1 MQGAEKIPQRRS
13 WDEIW
18 IFRGARM
25 RLQPKEVEAIA
36 QAARDAFAPG
46 TAVFLFGSR
55 LQDAARGGDI
65 DLLVETPEALSPAE
79 LVQRRT
85 RFVSRIYRA
94 LDEQRIDVVIAT
106 RGQQDS
112 RAVVAM
118 AKRDGLKVAQ
128 V

>member
-1 MQGAEKIPQRRS
+1 MKGPCYEGKA
-13 WDEIW
+13 
-18 IFRGARM
+18 M
-25 RLQPKEVEAIA
+25 RLQPKEVEAIE
-36 QAARDAFAPG
+36 QAAREAFTPG
-46 TAVFLFGSR
+46 TTVFLFGSR
-55 LQDAARGGDI
+55 VQDAARGGDI
-65 DLLVETPEALSPAE
+65 DLLVETPETMSPEE

-112 RAVVAM
+112 RTVVAM

>member
-1 MQGAEKIPQRRS
+1 
-13 WDEIW
+13 
-18 IFRGARM
+18 M
-25 RLQPKEVEAIA
+25 RL
-36 QAARDAFAPG
+36 
-46 TAVFLFGSR
+46 
-55 LQDAARGGDI
+55 
-65 DLLVETPEALSPAE
+65 
-79 LVQRRT
+79 QRRT

-106 RGQQDS
+106 QGQQDS